1 MSYARWATK
10 NEVVEKLQGVNLET
24 GVTKSGI
31 PLAYDDNYLYINNRE
46 AHSLIIGSTG
56 SGKTQSTILPML
68 KLSMMAKESIVLT
81 DPKGELYDKCAGALK
96 DKGYNLKIEV
106 DTKKRSVSDA
116 IKLLNPDNII
126 DINISNIPLEEICIL
141 YKLSFCAV

>member
-24 GVTKSGI
+24 GVQKSGI

-56 SGKTQSTILPML
+56 SGKTQATILPML
-68 KLSMMAKESIVLT
+68 KLAMMANESIVLT
-81 DPKGELYDKCAGALK
+81 DPKGELYD
-96 DKGYNLKIEV
+96 
-106 DTKKRSVSDA
+106 
-116 IKLLNPDNII
+116 
-126 DINISNIPLEEICIL
+126 
-141 YKLSFCAV
+141 